1 MKTTRQLS
9 IVAGLALSFG
19 VSQARPDEP
28 VRRVTGDDTPTV
40 LAFKNVSVEQLLP
53 FIVEATGKVV
63 MPQPD
68 VLNRKVTVWNDQPI
82 PRDEALNYVFL
93 TLQQAGI
100 GVVETDKTVS
110 LRDISE
116 IDRQD
121 VAVIPGS
128 VSVLGRTDL
137 GTMAEKVYTLYYSTA
152 EEMGKLLKD
161 SIPSYAK
168 MTVDK
173 ESNQI
178 AVLGNIALLQRIE
191 RKVKSL
197 DQQEPGAIISET
209 FLLRYAD
216 ATQIKTNI
224 EELYADTNASRNAA
238 NANNRNRGFVF
249 PGQQQQEESAAPSA
263 NLRVTAN
270 TQQNAVTV
278 SGEPGVIA
286 EIRRQITEFWDKPL
300 PPDSVI
306 PKVYDLR
313 FTDAIEMKALL
324 EQMFGQETT
333 SAGGGGGGGNRGG
346 QQGNQPQAGLGAGRL
361 AGQFSFQAMPSANR
375 LLVIAKSPD
384 NLAAMDEII
393 AQLDAPSDAGLPAIV
408 ELKHASAEELA
419 EQLNSLLALEGTLAQ
434 IPRSESGLSEGAG
447 ASASPFAQ
455 DQQTNQN
462 QQDQTSPESI
472 TFWWQRSSPPS
483 DDAGVSNLV
492 GQIRIVPVWRQ
503 NALMVLAPV
512 EYKNAVVRLIGD
524 LDRPGRQVLLRA
536 IIAEISSDDA
546 TAFGLRWSNTTI
558 NPTNQDN
565 IIAIGTN
572 TTGTENNVLGS
583 LFDTSVLTANMD
595 LNLLLQA
602 LNEKARVNILSE
614 PRIFTSDNQEA
625 EFFDGQDIPF
635 ITESQPNNQG
645 NLLQSF
651 DYRAVGIQLRVR
663 PRITVKREVDLR
675 VNLELSSIVP
685 GETLFGGFIVDRR
698 ETTTQLILKDGQ
710 TVVISGIFR
719 SEVSDIVRKVPL
731 LGDIPLIGWLF
742 KSIDKQKTNSEL
754 VVFITPFVVDNTD
767 ETDDLNQ
774 NDLEWLQ
781 RQRDDHKAPPV
792 PDRGGDEVPSE
803 PQEGDPSPGG
813 G

>member
-1 MKTTRQLS
+1 MKTPQQIA
-9 IVAGLALSFG
+9 IVAGLALAVG
-19 VSQARPDEP
+19 ALRARPDEP
-28 VRRVTGDDTPTV
+28 LRRVTGDDTPTV

-93 TLQQAGI
+93 TLHQAGI
-100 GVVETDKTVS
+100 GVVETDKVVS

-128 VSVLGRTDL
+128 VSVLDRTDL

-168 MTVDK
+168 LTVDT
-173 ESNQI
+173 ESNQV

-197 DQQEPGAIISET
+197 DQKEPGAIISET

-224 EELYADTNASRNAA
+224 EELYAEDDATSRAGGD
-238 NANNRNRGFVF
+238 NNRRGFVF
-249 PGQQQQEESAAPSA
+249 PGQQQQQEESAAPSA

-286 EIRRQITEFWDKPL
+286 EIRRQITEFWDQPI

-306 PKVYDLR
+306 PKVYDLMNSDPVEIK
-313 FTDAIEMKALL
+313 TIL
-324 EQMFGQETT
+324 ESMLQQETSGAT
-333 SAGGGGGGGNRGG
+333 GGGGNNRG
-346 QQGNQPQAGLGAGRL
+346 QQNVQTQSGLGSG
-361 AGQFSFQAMPSANR
+361 GFTFEAMPSANR

-384 NLAAMDEII
+384 KLEAIDRII
-393 AQLDAPSDAGLPAIV
+393 EQLDAPTDAGLPAIV

-434 IPRSESGLSEGAG
+434 IPRSESGLSEDAGAG
-447 ASASPFAQ
+447 ASPFAQ
-455 DQQTNQN
+455 DQQTT
-462 QQDQTSPESI
+462 QDQQAETSPDAI
-472 TFWWQRSSPPS
+472 TFWWQRSSPPT
-483 DDAGVSNLV
+483 DDAGVSNLI

-512 EYKNAVVRLIGD
+512 EYKNAVVRLIED

-572 TTGTENNVLGS
+572 TTGTENNILGN
-583 LFDTSVLTANMD
+583 LFDTSVLTADID

-602 LNEKARVNILSE
+602 LNEKADVNILSE

-635 ITESQPNNQG
+635 ITESQPNSQG

-767 ETDDLNQ
+767 ESDELNAG
-774 NDLEWLQ
+774 DLEWLQ
-781 RQRDDHKAPPV
+781 RQREDHKAPPV
-792 PDRGGDEVPSE
+792 PEPTERGEQAPT
-803 PQEGDPSPGG
+803 QEGDPGTGG